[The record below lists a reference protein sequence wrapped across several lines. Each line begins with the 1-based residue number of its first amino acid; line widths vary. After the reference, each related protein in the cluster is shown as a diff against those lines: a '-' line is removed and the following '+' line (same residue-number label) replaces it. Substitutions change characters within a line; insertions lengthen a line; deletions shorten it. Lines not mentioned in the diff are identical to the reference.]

1 MFKSLTAGNFNFEIE
16 QCYVL
21 QLKALMHVFLLL
33 KRSNNSSGF
42 TLPHALLKMAILLH
56 KIAMVC
62 NLMFMAVG
70 DTVSCNQNLHSICL
84 EHFLE
89 DGRNYKELR
98 AFGIP
103 YIFL

>member
-1 MFKSLTAGNFNFEIE
+1 
-16 QCYVL
+16 
-21 QLKALMHVFLLL
+21 
-33 KRSNNSSGF
+33 
-42 TLPHALLKMAILLH
+42 
-56 KIAMVC
+56 MVC
-62 NLMFMAVG
+62 NLMSMAVG

-103 YIFL
+103 YIFLYDNA